1 MTGKFDGIVLD
12 GRETINEAVDIGNL
26 NVTGQILFTRMV
38 NANAVEIAGQAQF
51 GSLLTCDKLTVSGEC
66 RAKGDVMTQHIKIRG
81 GTIWFYDKVYSET
94 ILSAGEITAYDVI
107 HSGRINLNKEAM
119 LDTTAT
125 IKSDVLKVFGKIR
138 STSSVKSTEIHIVS
152 DKASEVRNVIT
163 DILVVRRPK
172 SEERRFEGRKTYALT
187 SDFIDCIEADLSAC
201 YIGQLY
207 CDSAI
212 IRSGCVIDEL
222 LYNKE
227 VEIEPGAVVERLVK
241 A

>member
-26 NVTGQILFTRMV
+26 NVTGQILFTRNV
-38 NANAVEIAGQAQF
+38 DANVVEITGQAQF
-51 GSLLTCDKLTVSGEC
+51 GSWLTCDKLTITGEC
-66 RAKGDVMTQHIKIRG
+66 RAKSDVMTQHIKIRG
-81 GTIWFYDKVYSET
+81 GTIWFYDKVYTES
-94 ILSAGEITAYDVI
+94 ILSSGEITAYDVI
-107 HSGRINLNKEAM
+107 RSGRINLNKDAM
-119 LDTTAT
+119 LDTTAK

-138 STSSVKSTEIHIVS
+138 STSSVKSTEVHIVS
-152 DKASEVRNVIT
+152 GKPSEIRNIVT
-163 DILVVRRPK
+163 DILVVRRPEN
-172 SEERRFEGRKTYALT
+172 EELQFEGKKKYTLT

>member
-26 NVTGQILFTRMV
+26 NIAGRILFTRNV
-38 NANAVEIAGQAQF
+38 DANIVEITGGAQF
-51 GSLLTCDKLTVSGEC
+51 GSLLTCDRLTVAGEC
-66 RAKGDVMTQHIKIRG
+66 RAKGDVMTQHIKIRDG
-81 GTIWFYDKVYSET
+81 RIHFYDKVYTET
-94 ILSAGEITAYDVI
+94 IMSTGDIKAFDVI
-107 HSGRINLNKEAM
+107 RADRINLSNDSVLE
-119 LDTTAT
+119 TTAT
-125 IKSDVLKVFGKIR
+125 IKSYMIKVFGQIK
-138 STSSVKSTEIHIVS
+138 STSFVKSTELRIKS
-152 DKASEVRNVIT
+152 DKLSEIRNVIT
-163 DILVVRRPK
+163 DILVVKRGADPEVEHTK
-172 SEERRFEGRKTYALT
+172 KVFVLT
-187 SDFIDCIEADLSAC
+187 SDFIDCIEADISC
-201 YIGQLY
+201 CRIGQLY